1 MWSTSRWPRSAT
13 ISARSASSSRPKAS
27 ACSRVSLRAVMI
39 VLPSQVELEIGQ
51 RRGDAQ
57 LDLLVGLARHR
68 ARHEV
73 AHRARALGAR
83 AGAADA
89 HAAAVSRPLAGALER
104 FEQRAVVAD
113 GALPMGARQPDGER
127 ARLGADRPRRR
138 RDRDD
143 EALVA
148 QAFG

>member
-13 ISARSASSSRPKAS
+13 ISARSASSSRPNAS
-27 ACSRVSLRAVMI
+27 ACSRVSVVAAVVMI
-39 VLPSQVELEIGQ
+39 VLPSQVEVEIGQ

-83 AGAADA
+83 AGTADA

-104 FEQRAVVAD
+104 
-113 GALPMGARQPDGER
+113 
-127 ARLGADRPRRR
+127 
-138 RDRDD
+138 
-143 EALVA
+143 
-148 QAFG
+148 